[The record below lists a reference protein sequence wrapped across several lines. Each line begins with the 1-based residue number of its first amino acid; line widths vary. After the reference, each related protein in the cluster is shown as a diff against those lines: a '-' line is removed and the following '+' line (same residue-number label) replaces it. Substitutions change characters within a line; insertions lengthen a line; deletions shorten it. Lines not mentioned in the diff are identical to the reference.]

1 MKTNK
6 LQTSN
11 SSAFRIPRPKIDSG
25 FQKQNV
31 LPFRTFRHKQNYPDS
46 RNLCTHTW
54 GEITDQTYL
63 VNGINSDALP
73 KEEENL

>member
-11 SSAFRIPRPKIDSG
+11 VSVFRIPRPKIPDS
-25 FQKQNV
+25 QNKMFSTSG
-31 LPFRTFRHKQNYPDS
+31 LHKQNYPDS
-46 RNLCTHTW
+46 GIYLGTHTW

-63 VNGINSDALP
+63 ANGINSNTLP

>member
-11 SSAFRIPRPKIDSG
+11 FSVFRIPRPKI
-25 FQKQNV
+25 
-31 LPFRTFRHKQNYPDS
+31 PDS
-46 RNLCTHTW
+46 QNKMFATKLPGFRNLGTHTW

-63 VNGINSDALP
+63 ANGINSDALP